1 MNAGRLIVA
10 LVIISLALVPALGF
24 AADDLS
30 ATPIGKHHAGRL
42 HHQPERGWRTAPSAL
57 PSPPSIPTVSPLAG
71 LSLLDT
77 RLALPLLV
85 RLPFVPPRG

>member
-10 LVIISLALVPALGF
+10 VVIISLALVPALGF

-30 ATPIGKHHAGRL
+30 ATPSGKHHAARVQ
-42 HHQPERGWRTAPSAL
+42 HQPDRGWRTAPSAL
-57 PSPPSIPTVSPLAG
+57 PSPPSIPSVRPLTRLG
-71 LSLLDT
+71 LLDT
-77 RLALPLLV
+77 TLALPLLV